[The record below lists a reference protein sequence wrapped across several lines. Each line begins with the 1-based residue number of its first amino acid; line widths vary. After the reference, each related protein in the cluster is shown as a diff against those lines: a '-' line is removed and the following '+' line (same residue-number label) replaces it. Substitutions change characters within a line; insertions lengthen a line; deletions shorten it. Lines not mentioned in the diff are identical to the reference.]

1 MIIGK
6 VIGNVWATKK
16 ETSLNGLKLLVVQ
29 VVENQIEISDREDS
43 DLPKKKSRRMVAA
56 DAVGAGIG
64 DDVLVVSGSSAR
76 RAIEGDG
83 KAVDATIVGIIDA
96 CEIVEECS

>member
-29 VVENQIEISDREDS
+29 VAENQID
-43 DLPKKKSRRMVAA
+43 KKKSRRMVAA